1 MDKKKILLVEDEADL
16 RMLITENLESYGYEI
31 YPAGD
36 GEEGLRL
43 IRELKPDLIITD
55 VLMPKMNGNEFV
67 KKVREL
73 DIGKEIPFIV
83 LTVRKLMKDYFE
95 AINIEEFISKPF
107 ETKELVM
114 KIEKVF
120 DKIGEQDQAKGK
132 IAEKKTTP
140 RQKPKKSA
148 GEEHLYCNRCNKRVS
163 SNIRQ
168 CPECGSQEFRVSH
181 EY

>member
-83 LTVRKLMKDYFE
+83 LTVRKLMKDYL
-95 AINIEEFISKPF
+95 AN
-107 ETKELVM
+107 LLR
-114 KIEKVF
+114 
-120 DKIGEQDQAKGK
+120 
-132 IAEKKTTP
+132 P
-140 RQKPKKSA
+140 RNW
-148 GEEHLYCNRCNKRVS
+148 L
-163 SNIRQ
+163 
-168 CPECGSQEFRVSH
+168 
-181 EY
+181 